1 MNGSMPPIPERTF
14 RARLARKIRLAR
26 LALGWERFWAALWPA
41 PLIVGIFLAF
51 ALLDVPQ
58 MVDGWVHL
66 IILVLFAAALSVAV
80 FAAARRFRWPGDR
93 EAERRVE
100 RASGLRHRPLSVL
113 DDRPVAVGSE
123 GRALWM
129 LHQRGGER
137 RGG

>member
-80 FAAARRFRWPGDR
+80 FAAADR
-93 EAERRVE
+93 KSTRLNSSHSC
-100 RASGLRHRPLSVL
+100 ASRMPSS
-113 DDRPVAVGSE
+113 A
-123 GRALWM
+123 
-129 LHQRGGER
+129 
-137 RGG
+137 